1 MTYLKS
7 NDLFKLSAPE
17 SLFQR
22 IPRPIV
28 IADHLMTP
36 DNLGAMIRLAD
47 NIGASEMCFLGKE
60 DEHRMGRVRR
70 AAASSRDNIKWYF
83 CEETDLRKIVP
94 EGKTIVA
101 IETADNA
108 TCIYDTQLPEN
119 VAFIVG
125 SESHGL
131 SNELLAQCDM
141 VVYIP
146 VPGPTRSLNVSHAAA
161 VALFEWQR
169 QMLKKCGMMKCEAFD
184 VVNAECRMAQSDA
197 GLRPHSAFNI
207 QHSAFSIQHS
217 SLKKYKH
224 LFFDLDRTLW
234 DFDAAAEVA
243 FERIYDKYDL
253 KSLGIPNAH
262 EFHEVYHPLN
272 EQLWVLY
279 RADQITKD
287 DLNRTRFLKPLEH
300 YGIHDIELADHLSE
314 DYVYWSPRI
323 VRLVP
328 GTMELLDYLKPKYHL
343 HLITNGFQEVQHTK
357 LSGSGLEPYFET
369 LTVSEEVGVKKPNP
383 EIFYYALRKAHATA
397 EESLV
402 IGDEMAV
409 DIDGARAAGIDQVFF
424 NPSGESVEGERTY
437 EVRNLLEIKSII

>member
-7 NDLFKLSAPE
+7 NDLFWKLAPE
-17 SLFQR
+17 KLFEQV
-22 IPRPIV
+22 PHPIL
-28 IADHLMTP
+28 IADHLLTP
-36 DNLGAMIRLAD
+36 DNIGALIRLAD
-47 NIGASEMCFLGKE
+47 NIGASEICFLGNE
-60 DEHRMGRVRR
+60 DEHRLGKVRR
-70 AAASSRDNIKWYF
+70 AAASSRDNIRWYF
-83 CEETDLRKIVP
+83 SEETDLHKIVP

-101 IETADNA
+101 IETTDNA
-108 TCIYDTQLPEN
+108 TCIYETQLPEN

-131 SNELLAQCDM
+131 SDELLSQCDM
-141 VVYIP
+141 AVYIP

-169 QMLKKCGMMKCEAFD
+169 QMISNVG
-184 VVNAECRMAQSDA
+184 VST
-197 GLRPHSAFNI
+197 
-207 QHSAFSIQHS
+207 S
-217 SLKKYKH
+217 STTKGTPILSKGPSQKYKH
-224 LFFDLDRTLW
+224 IFFDLDRTLW

-243 FERIYDKYDL
+243 FERIYEKYNL
-253 KSLGIPNAH
+253 KSLGIPSAH

-272 EQLWVLY
+272 EQLWMLY
-279 RADQITKD
+279 REDKITKD
-287 DLNRTRFLKPLEH
+287 YLNRTRFMQPLAH
-300 YGIHDIELADHLSE
+300 YGIHDTALADYLSE

-383 EIFYYALRKAHATA
+383 EIFLYALRKANASPA
-397 EESLV
+397 ESLM

-409 DIDGARAAGIDQVFF
+409 DIDGARAAGIDQIFY
-424 NPSGESVEGERTY
+424 NASGKTVEGERTF
-437 EVRNLLEIKSII
+437 EVKSLKEITGIL

>member
-1 MTYLKS
+1 MAYLKS
-7 NDLFKLSAPE
+7 NDLFDKLNPE
-17 SLFQR
+17 TLYER
-22 IPRPIV
+22 VPRPII
-28 IADHLMTP
+28 IADHLLTP
-36 DNLGAMIRLAD
+36 DNIGALIRLAD
-47 NIGASEMCFLGKE
+47 NIGANEVCFLGKE
-60 DEHRMGRVRR
+60 EEHRLGKIRR
-70 AAASSRDNIKWYF
+70 AAASSRDNIRWYF
-83 CEETDLRKIVP
+83 SEENDLRKIVS
-94 EGKTIVA
+94 KSKNIVA

-108 TCIYDTQLPEN
+108 RCIYDTQLPED

-131 SNELLAQCDM
+131 SEEMLAQCDM

-169 QMLKKCGMMKCEAFD
+169 QMRNKECRIM
-184 VVNAECRMAQSDA
+184 NTECRMKTS
-197 GLRPHSAFNI
+197 SASL
-207 QHSAFSIQHS
+207 HSAFSIHHS
-217 SLKKYKH
+217 ELKYKH
-224 LFFDLDRTLW
+224 IFFDLDRTLW

-253 KSLGIPNAH
+253 KSLGIPSAH

-272 EQLWVLY
+272 ERLWELY
-279 RADQITKD
+279 REDKITKA

-300 YGIHDIELADHLSE
+300 YGIHEIELADHLSE

-383 EIFYYALRKAHATA
+383 EIFFYALRKAQATA

-409 DIDGARAAGIDQVFF
+409 DIDGARAAGIDQAFF
-424 NPSGESVEGERTY
+424 NPKGIEVEGKRTF
-437 EVRNLLEIKSII
+437 EVKRLVELIKIL

>member
-7 NDLFKLSAPE
+7 NDLFGQLTPE
-17 SLFQR
+17 TLYR
-22 IPRPIV
+22 RLPRPIV
-28 IADHLMTP
+28 IADHLLTP
-36 DNLGAMIRLAD
+36 DNMGALIRLAD
-47 NIGASEMCFLGKE
+47 NIGATEVCFLGKE
-60 DEHRMGRVRR
+60 NEHRLGKVRR
-70 AAASSRDNIKWYF
+70 AAASSRDNIHWYF
-83 CEETDLRKIVP
+83 SEETDLRKIVP
-94 EGKTIVA
+94 EGKKIVA

-108 TCIYDTQLPEN
+108 TCIYDTPLPED
-119 VAFIVG
+119 VAFVVG
-125 SESHGL
+125 SESYGL
-131 SNELLAQCDM
+131 NEDLLAQCDT

-169 QMLKKCGMMKCEAFD
+169 QMRSRTRGYETCD
-184 VVNAECRMAQSDA
+184 T
-197 GLRPHSAFNI
+197 RPDIPSPVAPRPV
-207 QHSAFSIQHS
+207 S
-217 SLKKYKH
+217 KTYKH
-224 LFFDLDRTLW
+224 IFFDLDRTLW

-243 FERIYDKYDL
+243 FERIYDKYNL
-253 KSLGIPNAH
+253 KKLGIPSAH

-272 EQLWVLY
+272 ERLWELY
-279 RADQITKD
+279 RADKITKD
-287 DLNRTRFLKPLEH
+287 YLNRTRFVLPLEH
-300 YGIHDIELADHLSE
+300 YGIHDTNLADHLSE

-328 GTMELLDYLKPKYHL
+328 GTKELLEYLKPKYHL

-397 EESLV
+397 EESLM

-409 DIDGARAAGIDQVFF
+409 DIDGARAAGIDQLFF
-424 NPSGESVEGERTY
+424 NPNKELVEGGRTY
-437 EVRNLLEIKSII
+437 EVHELLEVMELV

>member
-7 NDLFKLSAPE
+7 NDLFGELNPE
-17 SLFQR
+17 ALFER
-22 IPRPIV
+22 VPRPMV

-36 DNLGAMIRLAD
+36 DNIGAMIRLAD
-47 NIGASEMCFLGKE
+47 NIGASEVCFLGNE
-60 DEHRMGRVRR
+60 DEHRLGKVRR
-70 AAASSRDNIKWYF
+70 AAASSRDNIRWYF
-83 CEETDLRKIVP
+83 SDESNLRKLVP
-94 EGKTIVA
+94 EGKRIVA

-108 TCIYDTQLPEN
+108 TCIYDTPLPED

-125 SESHGL
+125 SERNGL
-131 SNELLAQCDM
+131 SEELLAQCDL

-169 QMLKKCGMMKCEAFD
+169 QMK
-184 VVNAECRMAQSDA
+184 CRMQME
-197 GLRPHSAFNI
+197 PHYSSLTSSNT
-207 QHSAFSIQHS
+207 SYFSIQHS
-217 SLKKYKH
+217 ALKKYRH
-224 LFFDLDRTLW
+224 IFFDLDRTLW

-243 FERIYDKYDL
+243 FERIYEKYDL
-253 KSLGIPNAH
+253 KSLGIPSAH

-279 RADQITKD
+279 RADKITKAE
-287 DLNRTRFLKPLEH
+287 LNRTRFLKPLEH
-300 YGIHDIELADHLSE
+300 YGIHDMALADHLSE

-343 HLITNGFQEVQHTK
+343 HLITNGFQEVQHIK

-383 EIFYYALRKAHATA
+383 EIFYYALSKANATA
-397 EESLV
+397 EESLM

-409 DIDGARAAGIDQVFF
+409 DIDGARAVGMDTLLFH
-424 NPSGESVEGERTY
+424 PTEDRVEGDRTY
-437 EVRNLLEIKSII
+437 EVRCLNEIIDLL

>member
-1 MTYLKS
+1 MAYLKS
-7 NDLFKLSAPE
+7 NDLFGKLNPE
-17 SLFQR
+17 TLFEQV
-22 IPRPIV
+22 PRPIL

-36 DNLGAMIRLAD
+36 DNMGALIRLAD
-47 NIGASEMCFLGKE
+47 NIGASEVCFMGKEEEHRLGK
-60 DEHRMGRVRR
+60 VRR
-70 AAASSRDNIKWYF
+70 AAASSRDNIRWYF
-83 CEETDLRKIVP
+83 SEETDLHKIVP
-94 EGKTIVA
+94 EGKSIVA

-108 TCIYDTQLPEN
+108 SCIYDTKLPEN

-131 SNELLAQCDM
+131 SEELLSQCDM

-161 VALFEWQR
+161 VVLFEWQR
-169 QMLKKCGMMKCEAFD
+169 QMVEKKRPLDK
-184 VVNAECRMAQSDA
+184 
-197 GLRPHSAFNI
+197 LRDLNKEG
-207 QHSAFSIQHS
+207 
-217 SLKKYKH
+217 SLSLSKRPKQKQYKH
-224 LFFDLDRTLW
+224 IFFDLDRTLW

-243 FERIYDKYDL
+243 FERIYEQYHL
-253 KSLGIPNAH
+253 KSLGIPSAH

-287 DLNRTRFLKPLEH
+287 ELNRTRFLKPLEH

-328 GTMELLDYLKPKYHL
+328 RTMELLDYLKPKYHL

-357 LSGSGLEPYFET
+357 LSGSGMEPYFET

-383 EIFYYALRKAHATA
+383 EIFHYALRKAQASA

-424 NPSGESVEGERTY
+424 NPSGMEVEGERTF
-437 EVRNLLEIKSII
+437 EVKCLLEIKKIL

>member
-7 NDLFKLSAPE
+7 NDLFGKLAPE
-17 SLFQR
+17 KLFEQV
-22 IPRPIV
+22 PHPML
-28 IADHLMTP
+28 IADHLLTP
-36 DNLGAMIRLAD
+36 DNIGAMIRLAD
-47 NIGASEMCFLGKE
+47 NIGASEICFLGKE
-60 DEHRMGRVRR
+60 DEHRLGKVRR
-70 AAASSRDNIKWYF
+70 AAASSRDNIRWYF
-83 CEETDLRKIVP
+83 SEETDLHKIVP

-108 TCIYDTQLPEN
+108 TCIYETQLPEN

-131 SNELLAQCDM
+131 SDELLSQCDM

-169 QMLKKCGMMKCEAFD
+169 QMISNVG
-184 VVNAECRMAQSDA
+184 VST
-197 GLRPHSAFNI
+197 
-207 QHSAFSIQHS
+207 S
-217 SLKKYKH
+217 STTKGTLSLSKGPSQKYKH
-224 LFFDLDRTLW
+224 IFFDLDRTLW

-243 FERIYDKYDL
+243 FERIYEKYNL
-253 KSLGIPNAH
+253 KSLGIPSAH

-279 RADQITKD
+279 REDKITKD
-287 DLNRTRFLKPLEH
+287 YLNRTRFMQPLAH
-300 YGIHDIELADHLSE
+300 YGIHDTALADHLSE

-383 EIFYYALRKAHATA
+383 EIFLYALRKANASPA
-397 EESLV
+397 ESLM

-409 DIDGARAAGIDQVFF
+409 DIDGARAAGIDQIFY
-424 NPSGESVEGERTY
+424 NAGGKTVEGERTF
-437 EVRNLLEIKSII
+437 EVKSLKEITGIL

>member
-7 NDLFKLSAPE
+7 NDLFAEIAPE
-17 SLFQR
+17 NLFER
-22 IPRPIV
+22 IPHPIV

-36 DNLGAMIRLAD
+36 DNIGAMIRLAD
-47 NIGASEMCFLGKE
+47 NIGASEICFLGKE
-60 DEHRMGRVRR
+60 DEHRLGKVRR
-70 AAASSRDNIKWYF
+70 AAASSRDNIRWYF
-83 CEETDLRKIVP
+83 SEESDLRKIVP
-94 EGKTIVA
+94 EGKKIVA
-101 IETADNA
+101 IETSDNA
-108 TCIYDTQLPEN
+108 TCIYDTQLPED

-125 SESHGL
+125 SERNGL
-131 SNELLAQCDM
+131 SDELLAQCDM

-169 QMLKKCGMMKCEAFD
+169 QMKCGIM
-184 VVNAECRMAQSDA
+184 NAECRMRAKPSGA
-197 GLRPHSAFNI
+197 SG
-207 QHSAFSIQHS
+207 HSAFSIPHS
-217 SLKKYKH
+217 ALKYKH
-224 LFFDLDRTLW
+224 VFFDLDRTLW

-243 FERIYDKYDL
+243 FERIYEKYNL
-253 KSLGIPNAH
+253 KSMGIPSAH

-272 EQLWVLY
+272 ERLWELY
-279 RADQITKD
+279 REDKITKA

-300 YGIHDIELADHLSE
+300 YGIHNIELADHLSE

-383 EIFYYALRKAHATA
+383 EIFNYALRKAHATA
-397 EESLV
+397 EESIV

-409 DIDGARAAGIDQVFF
+409 DIDGAKAAGIDQIFF
-424 NPSGESVEGERTY
+424 NAKGEKVEGERTY
-437 EVRNLLEIKSII
+437 EVKSLLEIKQLL